1 MHSTERRALFLDR
14 DGVINVDR
22 GYVHQICDFEFIEGI
37 FDLAREAFLQ
47 NYRLVVI
54 TNQAGIGRGFY
65 TEAQFQSLSDW
76 MCNCFLIEGAPI
88 DKVYFSPY
96 HPTEAL
102 GHYKQDHPSR
112 KPNPGMFLQ
121 AQRELGLDLKQS
133 VMIGDKL
140 SDIQASSTAG
150 IGTNLLLTGHHEL
163 SKGTCDYSEIPSL
176 KDAIPFLRKKAC
188 SKS

>member
-1 MHSTERRALFLDR
+1 MLPIESKALFLDR
-14 DGVINVDR
+14 DGIINVDH

-47 NYRLVVI
+47 DYRLVVV

-76 MCNCFLIEGAPI
+76 MCECFFIEGAPI
-88 DKVYFSPY
+88 DRVYFSPY
-96 HPTEAL
+96 HPTGAL

-133 VMIGDKL
+133 IMIGDKL
-140 SDIQASSTAG
+140 SDIQAGSAAG
-150 IGTNLLLTGHHEL
+150 VGINLLLGALLT
-163 SKGTCDYSEIPSL
+163 SKKETFDYVVIPSL
-176 KDAIPFLRKKAC
+176 KDAIPFLHKK
-188 SKS
+188 S